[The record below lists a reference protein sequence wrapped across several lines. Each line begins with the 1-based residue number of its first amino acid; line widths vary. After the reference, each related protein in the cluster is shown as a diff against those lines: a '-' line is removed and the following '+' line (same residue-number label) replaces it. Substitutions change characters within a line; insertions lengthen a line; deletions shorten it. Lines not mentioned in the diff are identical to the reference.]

1 MQMPSLIEKF
11 LKLMQILNTVLLPS
25 PFKAF
30 PTQPICIF
38 LVLILFK
45 SNLVFSYTLKEYA
58 KKPFGNVLFIRHTMA
73 PGYGDPQNFALNDC
87 STQRNL
93 DYEGKS
99 QAVQIGRRIKKERIK
114 FVKVFSSQ
122 WCRCVET
129 AQLLDIGEITIEPGL
144 NSFFQGFVSKE
155 KTISKLKIILD
166 SLEHSN
172 ELVLMVT
179 HQVTITALTGISVK
193 SGGAVA
199 FSTKSK
205 ESRKVNILY

>member
-1 MQMPSLIEKF
+1 MQMPSLIDKF

-30 PTQPICIF
+30 PTKPICIF

-129 AQLLDIGEITIEPGL
+129 AQLIDIGEITIEPGL

-199 FSTKSK
+199 FSTKFK

>member
-1 MQMPSLIEKF
+1 
-11 LKLMQILNTVLLPS
+11 
-25 PFKAF
+25 
-30 PTQPICIF
+30 
-38 LVLILFK
+38 
-45 SNLVFSYTLKEYA
+45 
-58 KKPFGNVLFIRHTMA
+58 MA
-73 PGYGDPQNFALNDC
+73 PGYGDPQNFDLNDC

-114 FVKVFSSQ
+114 FVKVYSSQ

-179 HQVTITALTGISVK
+179 HQVTIAALTGISVK

-199 FSTKSK
+199 YNTKFK
-205 ESRKVNILY
+205 KSREVDILD

>member
-1 MQMPSLIEKF
+1 MR
-11 LKLMQILNTVLLPS
+11 ILNSILLPS

-30 PTQPICIF
+30 LTKTIRIF
-38 LVLILFK
+38 LILFFFK

-73 PGYGDPQNFALNDC
+73 PGYGDPQNFDLNDC

-114 FVKVFSSQ
+114 FVKVYSSQ

-179 HQVTITALTGISVK
+179 HQVTIAALTGISVK

-199 FSTKSK
+199 FNTKFK
-205 ESRKVNILY
+205 KSREVDILD

>member
-1 MQMPSLIEKF
+1 MR
-11 LKLMQILNTVLLPS
+11 ILNSILLPS

-30 PTQPICIF
+30 PTKTICIF
-38 LVLILFK
+38 LILFFFK
-45 SNLVFSYTLKEYA
+45 SNLVFSFTLKEYA
-58 KKPFGNVLFIRHTMA
+58 TNPFGTVLFIRHTMA
-73 PGYGDPQNFALNDC
+73 PGYGDPQNFDLNDC

-99 QAVQIGRRIKKERIK
+99 QAVQIGRKIKKERIK
-114 FVKVFSSQ
+114 FVKVYSSQ

-129 AQLLDIGEITIEPGL
+129 AQLIDIGEITIEPGL

-179 HQVTITALTGISVK
+179 HQVTIAALTGISVK

-199 FSTKSK
+199 FNTKFK
-205 ESRKVNILY
+205 KSREVDILD

>member
-1 MQMPSLIEKF
+1 MR
-11 LKLMQILNTVLLPS
+11 ILNSILLPS
-25 PFKAF
+25 PFKGF
-30 PTQPICIF
+30 PTKTICI
-38 LVLILFK
+38 LLILFFFK
-45 SNLVFSYTLKEYA
+45 SNLVFSFTLKEYA
-58 KKPFGNVLFIRHTMA
+58 TNPFGTVLFIRHTMA
-73 PGYGDPQNFALNDC
+73 PGYGDPQNFDLNDC

-114 FVKVFSSQ
+114 FVKVYSSQ

-179 HQVTITALTGISVK
+179 HQVTIAALTGISVK

-199 FSTKSK
+199 FNTKFK
-205 ESRKVNILY
+205 KSREVDILD

>member
-1 MQMPSLIEKF
+1 MR
-11 LKLMQILNTVLLPS
+11 ILNSILLPS

-30 PTQPICIF
+30 LTKTICIF
-38 LVLILFK
+38 LILFFFK
-45 SNLVFSYTLKEYA
+45 SNLVFSFTLKEYA
-58 KKPFGNVLFIRHTMA
+58 TNPFGTVLFIRHTMA
-73 PGYGDPQNFALNDC
+73 PGYGDPQNFDLNDC

-129 AQLLDIGEITIEPGL
+129 AQLIDIGEITIEPGL

-179 HQVTITALTGISVK
+179 HQVTIAALTGISVK

-199 FSTKSK
+199 FNTKFK
-205 ESRKVNILY
+205 KSREVDILD

>member
-1 MQMPSLIEKF
+1 MPYLIDKF
-11 LKLMQILNTVLLPS
+11 WKLMRILNSILLPS

-30 PTQPICIF
+30 PIQPICIF
-38 LVLILFK
+38 LVLFLFK

-114 FVKVFSSQ
+114 FVKVYSSQ

-179 HQVTITALTGISVK
+179 HQVTIAALTGISVK

-199 FSTKSK
+199 FNTKFK
-205 ESRKVNILY
+205 KSREVDILD